1 MPHQTRETGY
11 PRRHGPGTHPLPRRR
26 RRRPLLGAPPEGLR
40 ADDKR
45 RVDTNMRSLVR
56 FAVPVLRA
64 AQERRCSLRV
74 LSIILRSHQ
83 LQIQSALIKI
93 ERTRRI
99 FASKSKPAASADA
112 TPPIHVEKH
121 ASRPKEFAR
130 TFAAPR
136 RLKDIAPAPPE
147 LSSFARKKSANPILS
162 LSGNNKTTG
171 TPAGEASILSPA
183 QQLAMAVA
191 REDAV
196 RSYRALKA
204 PGLVLFAYAP
214 QWRLASTFPILDLG
228 DAIQER
234 EGLPNS

>member
-1 MPHQTRETGY
+1 
-11 PRRHGPGTHPLPRRR
+11 
-26 RRRPLLGAPPEGLR
+26 
-40 ADDKR
+40 
-45 RVDTNMRSLVR
+45 MRSLVR
-56 FAVPVLRA
+56 FAVQSSAQRKNGA
-64 AQERRCSLRV
+64 APSES
-74 LSIILRSHQ
+74 SIILRSHQ

-136 RLKDIAPAPPE
+136 RLKDIAPARRALVVRTQE
-147 LSSFARKKSANPILS
+147 IRQSILS

-228 DAIQER
+228 DAIQEG
-234 EGLPNS
+234 GLPNS